1 MCMLIQSWLGSNQ
14 DPLDS
19 TRASRVPQGL
29 EGSQERRLFEEPR
42 ERRERLGLQEQ
53 QAALVPRVRQAC
65 RGSRANGVSL
75 DGLVTQDTREPQDSR
90 GCQSSVQKAQEASR
104 VTRGPRASEGCREFK
119 ASEGCKVFRENVEFK
134 ESVAYKACKAS
145 TASMAARAKQ
155 GLLGPKATRAL
166 REQTVQSPGQLDGL
180 DLPGLPRPSLVPG
193 GLIV

>member
-1 MCMLIQSWLGSNQ
+1 MCMLTQSWLGSNQ

-53 QAALVPRVRQAC
+53 QAALAPRVRQAC

-145 TASMAARAKQ
+145 TASTAA
-155 GLLGPKATRAL
+155 KAT
-166 REQTVQSPGQLDGL
+166 
-180 DLPGLPRPSLVPG
+180 
-193 GLIV
+193 